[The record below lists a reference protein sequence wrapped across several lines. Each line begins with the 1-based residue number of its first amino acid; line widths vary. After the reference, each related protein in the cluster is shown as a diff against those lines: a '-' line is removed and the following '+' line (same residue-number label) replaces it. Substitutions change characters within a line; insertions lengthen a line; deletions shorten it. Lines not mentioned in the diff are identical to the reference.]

1 MIDKFQ
7 RIALSIRFLLLPSM
21 LVGSICLVS
30 MAIILMSARSDEFE
44 RFLRPSL
51 LGFVWAAT
59 IYSFIATFRTIPD
72 KAEKSQ
78 RLIGKIKHRI
88 SRGWYWFIA
97 VVFLGTTVAAL
108 VFTGR
113 LISIWLKA
121 A

>member
-1 MIDKFQ
+1 MLDKFQ
-7 RIALSIRFLLLPSM
+7 RIALSARFLLLPSM

-30 MAIILMSARSDEFE
+30 MAIILISASSDEFE
-44 RFLRPSL
+44 QYLRPSL

-59 IYSFIATFRTIPD
+59 IYAFIATFRTIPD
-72 KAEKSQ
+72 KAGEPQ
-78 RLIGKIKHRI
+78 RLTGKIKHRI

-97 VVFLGTTVAAL
+97 VVFIGTMVAAL
-108 VFTGR
+108 IFTGR